1 MRTGER
7 ALRVVQDLR
16 MTEKGI
22 QKADK
27 EYRTKYLKCLFLY
40 TGLGFAMI
48 LWVVPF
54 LISFLETLKPER
66 AIKTVVVVFIIMF
79 LSLIPMAIYMMKLGR
94 RILKSERFPPPGM
107 KVIRDTVVLE
117 GQHARY
123 RGYLI
128 MILSLILI
136 LLSTG
141 FMITMPYLL
150 NKFIEVRQNPS
161 ESYDSIQRISGAM
174 SDHMNRGNQYD
185 QRIQSR
191 GN

>member
-1 MRTGER
+1 MRTGDIGF
-7 ALRVVQDLR
+7 RVVQDLR
-16 MTEKGI
+16 MTEKVV

-27 EYRTKYLKCLFLY
+27 GYRNKYLKRLILF
-40 TGLGFAMI
+40 TGLGIVMI
-48 LWVVPF
+48 LWAVP
-54 LISFLETLKPER
+54 LLGSFLETLKPEQ
-66 AIKTVVVVFIIMF
+66 AIKTVVVVLFAMF
-79 LSLIPMAIYMMKLGR
+79 VPLILMAFYMMNLSR
-94 RILKSERFPPPGM
+94 RILKSERFPPPGI

-117 GQHARY
+117 GQRARS

-141 FMITMPYLL
+141 FMIYMPYLF
-150 NKFIEVRQNPS
+150 NKLLEVRQHPS
-161 ESYDSIQRISGAM
+161 ESYDSIQRISGTI
-174 SDHMNRGNQYD
+174 SGHMNRGNQYD

>member
-1 MRTGER
+1 
-7 ALRVVQDLR
+7 

-27 EYRTKYLKCLFLY
+27 EYRNKYLKRLFLY
-40 TGLGFAMI
+40 TGLGIGMI
-48 LWVVPF
+48 LWVVPL

-79 LSLIPMAIYMMKLGR
+79 LSLIPMAIYMMKLGG

-117 GQHARY
+117 GQHART

-136 LLSTG
+136 ILSTG

-185 QRIQSR
+185 QRIQFR